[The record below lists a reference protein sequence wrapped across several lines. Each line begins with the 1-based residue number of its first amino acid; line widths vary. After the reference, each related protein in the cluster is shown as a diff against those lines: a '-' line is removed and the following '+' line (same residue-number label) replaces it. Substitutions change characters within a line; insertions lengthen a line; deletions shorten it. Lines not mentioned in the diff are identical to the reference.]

1 MEPFSQYF
9 SRRLSVWVLLWS
21 NAGKRQYQSNLS
33 SWAILEI
40 RLTHVIY
47 CLLHHRFHCNTSLF
61 TRNSLRTICLP
72 VGVFLKSLK
81 SNTWRN
87 EIILRTS
94 ALITHDVT
102 FWEVGGTSQKNFWVP
117 FVWIL
122 VDLACIIRFWLLH
135 FEEKTG
141 ENIDFQFHWRRKVV
155 AVFSFRITF
164 KNTAETKSGIFNMV
178 ARKSIFCCCC
188 FWPWNVLFSFIFL
201 SGKIYIFSVL
211 KWCLSCRGICFQES
225 LLSNTVSIAL
235 VSGHIKFALRC
246 RMAPKEVSMYCF
258 QCSVVCL

>member
-1 MEPFSQYF
+1 MKTYIDNYWCLQFVKHVFDSAICLSQLIRLTMFYCFFSYNKSERCFMEPFSQYF

-94 ALITHDVT
+94 ALITHWCYVLGSRWDKPEK
-102 FWEVGGTSQKNFWVP
+102 FWGALCLDPCRFGMHNPFLAFAFW
-117 FVWIL
+117 
-122 VDLACIIRFWLLH
+122 R
-135 FEEKTG
+135 
-141 ENIDFQFHWRRKVV
+141 ENRWEYR
-155 AVFSFRITF
+155 
-164 KNTAETKSGIFNMV
+164 
-178 ARKSIFCCCC
+178 
-188 FWPWNVLFSFIFL
+188 
-201 SGKIYIFSVL
+201 FSV
-211 KWCLSCRGICFQES
+211 S
-225 LLSNTVSIAL
+225 LTS
-235 VSGHIKFALRC
+235 
-246 RMAPKEVSMYCF
+246 
-258 QCSVVCL
+258 